1 MSLSPRAR
9 QIQIKFTRV
18 LLIAVAWFG
27 AGVFQAWY
35 DYYLLRSKDLT
46 FDVYLEMLSRG
57 TSGFIGG
64 FVSGILLSVILIKWL
79 RKRSYG
85 TIFITTIGIYLLL
98 MLGISIP
105 AAYIYFSNSLG
116 LEFGD
121 PAITER
127 LMKYVTGFGYVKDL
141 VFWGIVIILTVI
153 SITIRDKYGPGTIW
167 NLITGK
173 YHKPRHE
180 NRIVMF
186 LDMKASTTIAE
197 KLGEQKFFNLCNDF
211 IGDATDRILWTKG
224 EIYQY
229 IGDEIV
235 VTWKLKHG
243 LENNN
248 FMRCF
253 FGIQKAIN
261 SRSQY
266 YMDQYGLVPEF
277 KAGIHEGLCMVGELG
292 VLKKEISFYGDLI
305 NSTARI
311 QGLCNEYEA
320 KLLVSDALLN
330 LVRDKSYYEI
340 EQLGPVSLKGRV
352 STIEI
357 SKIGLA
363 KESLIP
369 H

>member
-1 MSLSPRAR
+1 MASSPRAR
-9 QIQIKFTRV
+9 RFQIR
-18 LLIAVAWFG
+18 LLRILTIAVAWFCAG
-27 AGVFQAWY
+27 AFQAWY
-35 DYYLLRSKDLT
+35 DYFLLRSKDLT
-46 FDVYLEMLSRG
+46 LNVFLEMTSRG
-57 TSGFIGG
+57 ITGFIGG
-64 FVSGILLSVILIKWL
+64 LVSGILLSVVLEKWL

-85 TIFITTIGIYLLL
+85 VIFITTIGIYLVL
-98 MLGISIP
+98 MLCISLP
-105 AAYIYFSNSLG
+105 SSYLYFANALD

-121 PAITER
+121 PAIIDR
-127 LMKYVTGFGYVKDL
+127 IVQYVTGFGYVKDF

-180 NRIVMF
+180 NRIIMF

-197 KLGEQKFFNLCNDF
+197 QLGEQKFFNLVNDF
-211 IGDATDRILWTKG
+211 ISDATDRILWTKG

-235 VTWKLKHG
+235 VTWKLKNG

-253 FGIQKAIN
+253 FGIKKAIET
-261 SRSQY
+261 RREY
-266 YMDQYGLVPEF
+266 YQEQYGLVPEF

-311 QGLCNEYEA
+311 QGLCNEKHAE
-320 KLLVSDALLN
+320 LLVSDALLN
-330 LVRDKSYYEI
+330 LIRDKSFYSI
-340 EQLGPVSLKGRV
+340 ESLGAVSLKGRV
-352 STIEI
+352 SAIEI
-357 SKIGLA
+357 SKVQLT
-363 KESLIP
+363 E
-369 H
+369 

>member
-1 MSLSPRAR
+1 M
-9 QIQIKFTRV
+9 
-18 LLIAVAWFG
+18 WFG

-46 FDVYLEMLSRG
+46 FDVYLEMMSRG
-57 TSGFIGG
+57 TAGFIGG
-64 FVSGILLSVILIKWL
+64 LISGILLLVFLEKWL
-79 RKRSYG
+79 QKRSYG
-85 TIFITTIGIYLLL
+85 VKFISTIGIYLIL
-98 MLGISIP
+98 MLCISIP
-105 AAYIYFSNSLG
+105 GAYIYFVNSLN

-127 LMKYVTGFGYVKDL
+127 LINYISGFGYVKDL
-141 VFWGIVIILTVI
+141 VFWGIVIIFTVVA
-153 SITIRDKYGPGTIW
+153 ITIRDKYGPGVIW
-167 NLITGK
+167 HLITGK
-173 YHKPRHE
+173 YHKPKHE
-180 NRIVMF
+180 NRIIMF
-186 LDMKASTTIAE
+186 LDMKGSTTIAE
-197 KLGEQKFFNLCNDF
+197 QLGEQKFFNLINDF

-235 VTWKLKHG
+235 VTWKLKNG

-253 FGIQKAIN
+253 FGIKKVIE
-261 SRSQY
+261 SRREY
-266 YMDQYGLVPEF
+266 YKEQYGLVPEF

-311 QGLCNEYEA
+311 QGLCNEKNAE
-320 KLLVSDALLN
+320 LLVSDALLN
-330 LVRDKSYYEI
+330 LVRDKGFYTI
-340 EQLGPVSLKGRV
+340 ERLGSVSLKGRV

-357 SKIGLA
+357 SQVQLA
-363 KESLIP
+363 K
-369 H
+369 